1 MQTYDVVVIGGGP
14 AGLSSAMWLSR
25 YRLKTL
31 LVDSRNPRNAATW
44 AVHGY
49 LGVPDPPPSE
59 LRRIG
64 REQVV
69 AAGGEL
75 RDATVTWA
83 EGAEGEFRVGLDDGG
98 EVTAK
103 RLLFAT
109 GLRDIIPEIPG
120 LMDFYGSSIW
130 HCPDCDG
137 PGVEGLR
144 VGVIGWGR
152 QIAAFCME
160 MLTWTER
167 LTILT
172 HGHAPDLPTRSRE
185 ALERFG
191 IEVRTEVLERIEG
204 REGLVRSVR
213 FADGTEERFDAM
225 FFHIAYGPG
234 CSIPAELGCEADE
247 GGTLKVDVDGLTTVP
262 GIYAAGDI
270 TAGSKLAIRAAADG
284 ARTAVGIY
292 RSLMPEERRV

>member
-98 EVTAK
+98 EVTAQ